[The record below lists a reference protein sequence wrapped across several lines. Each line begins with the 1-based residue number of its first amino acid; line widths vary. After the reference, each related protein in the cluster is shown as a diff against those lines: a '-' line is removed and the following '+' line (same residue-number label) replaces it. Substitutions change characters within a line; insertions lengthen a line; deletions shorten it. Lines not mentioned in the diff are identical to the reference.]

1 MESSLLFQFHIYCLN
16 FYYNEKK
23 IAILGSTGSI
33 GKTTVDIIKNNK
45 KNFEVILLTTNDNL
59 KELIKQ
65 IKKLKPKNLIINN
78 KKHYLKLKKKYN
90 KINIFN
96 NFDTFLKKNKKK
108 IDYTISA
115 ISGLSGLQPTLD
127 IIKHTKTI
135 AIANKESI
143 ICAWNLIEKKLKI
156 NKTKFIPVD
165 SEHFSI
171 WYLLQNKKIQSVD
184 EIIITASGGPFLYW
198 NLKKIKKA
206 SPNIAIKHPNW
217 SMGKKISID
226 SATMMNKVFEL
237 IEAQRIFNLDRT
249 KFKIFI
255 HPQSLVHAIV
265 KFDNGLTKLLIHDTD
280 MKIPIFN
287 SIYEYTNKKIRSKK
301 IDYTSLNNLE
311 FKSIDLKKFPSIKIL
326 KKIPKKI
333 SLFETIL
340 VSINDELVDLFL
352 KKKLRFW
359 KIHENLNKLL
369 NMKEFLKYKRIKPK
383 NARQIYKLS
392 EYVRL
397 KTRSLSIRSSK

>member
-1 MESSLLFQFHIYCLN
+1 MK
-16 FYYNEKK
+16 KK

-33 GKTTVDIIKNNK
+33 GKTTVDIIKNDK
-45 KNFEVILLTTNDNL
+45 KNFEILLLTTNDNL
-59 KELIKQ
+59 NELTKQ
-65 IKKLKPKNLIINN
+65 IRELKPKNIIINN
-78 KKHYLKLKKKYN
+78 KNNYLKLKKKFN

-96 NFDTFLKKNKKK
+96 NFDIFLKKNKKK

-127 IIKHTKTI
+127 IIKHSKTI

-143 ICAWNLIEKKLKI
+143 ICAWNLIEKNLKA
-156 NKTKFIPVD
+156 NNTKFIPVD

-171 WYLLQNKKIQSVD
+171 WYLLQNKKIQNVE
-184 EIIITASGGPFLYW
+184 EIIITASGGPFLNW
-198 NLKKIKKA
+198 KLSKIKTA

-237 IEAQRIFNLDRT
+237 IEAQRIFNLDRV
-249 KFKIFI
+249 KFKILI

-287 SIYEYTNKKIRSKK
+287 SVYDNRNKKINNKK
-301 IDYTSLNNLE
+301 IDYSSLNNLS

-333 SLFETIL
+333 SLFETVL
-340 VSINDELVDLFL
+340 VSVNDELVDLFL
-352 KKKLRFW
+352 KKKIKFW
-359 KIHENLNKLL
+359 EIYTNLNKLL
-369 NMKEFLKYKRIKPK
+369 NMKEFIKYKRIKPK
-383 NARQIYKLS
+383 NTRQIYKLS

-397 KTRSLSIRSSK
+397 KTRALSIRSSK